1 MGRVG
6 VDGECVCV
14 LSLEKERPE
23 VGGCAPYLA
32 SSAGPVWSLRHF
44 CARSSRARGWGV
56 GKRRE
61 NAKRKARRIN
71 NPTARLSLS
80 LSLSLS
86 LCLIS
91 RVTGAQRRRG
101 CAGRWSPTDDGG
113 WSGWMDGR
121 REGWREA
128 RQLLENQL
136 LGGHPQQHTTRT
148 HTHTHTHTHTNT
160 LLADGRRMRAALSVL
175 QSEKGL
181 LSHPSFISVLHSF
194 CSPLAG
200 MPHTPTPIP
209 TRRQRW
215 SWRRGRRGRLK
226 GWEMRGNGRA

>member
-148 HTHTHTHTHTNT
+148 HTHTHTHTHTQT
-160 LLADGRRMRAALSVL
+160 RCWRMVGACVQHFQCSKARKVCSLIHPS
-175 QSEKGL
+175 S
-181 LSHPSFISVLHSF
+181 PSFIHFAHL
-194 CSPLAG
+194 SPGCLIRRPQSPPGAKGGHGGAG
-200 MPHTPTPIP
+200 A
-209 TRRQRW
+209 
-215 SWRRGRRGRLK
+215 G
-226 GWEMRGNGRA
+226 AA

>member
-1 MGRVG
+1 MFARAHRVRAAGGLGHGERMQKGRP
-6 VDGECVCV
+6 DE
-14 LSLEKERPE
+14 
-23 VGGCAPYLA
+23 
-32 SSAGPVWSLRHF
+32 SSTPPPV
-44 CARSSRARGWGV
+44 
-56 GKRRE
+56 
-61 NAKRKARRIN
+61 
-71 NPTARLSLS
+71 SLS

-148 HTHTHTHTHTNT
+148 HTHTHTHTQT
-160 LLADGRRMRAALSVL
+160 RCWRMVGACVQHFQCSKARKVCSLIHPS
-175 QSEKGL
+175 S
-181 LSHPSFISVLHSF
+181 PSFIHFAHL
-194 CSPLAG
+194 SPGCLIRRPQSPPGAKGGHGGAG
-200 MPHTPTPIP
+200 A
-209 TRRQRW
+209 
-215 SWRRGRRGRLK
+215 G
-226 GWEMRGNGRA
+226 AA